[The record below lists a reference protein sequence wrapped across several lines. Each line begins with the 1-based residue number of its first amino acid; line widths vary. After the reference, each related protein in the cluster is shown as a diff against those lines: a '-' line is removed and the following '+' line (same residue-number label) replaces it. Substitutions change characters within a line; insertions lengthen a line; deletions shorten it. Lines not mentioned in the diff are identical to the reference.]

1 MAKKVRTPEEVQR
14 LKYEIW
20 DDILPSG
27 ATPLAA
33 FAASEIVANIIVA
46 EGDSWF
52 DYPPGLDILDNL
64 KQKYKYKIHKVAEAG
79 DSLENMSFG
88 TKTKRNFARETPP
101 LEETLEAI
109 KKHKPKVFLL
119 SAGGNDIAGA
129 ELESYLNHADSG
141 LQPLR
146 REFAR
151 YIFSTVARR
160 AYENIFTRV
169 WNLDT
174 NIHIISH
181 GYGYAIPD
189 GRAVF
194 NFLGFNFVGPW
205 LRPSFARKNI
215 TKTADAEGI
224 IVELVDLF
232 NAMLKDLDDKFPNFH
247 YLDLRKAIKRDDWR
261 NELHLYDEDYARIAD
276 IFHQEIKKY

>member
-1 MAKKVRTPEEVQR
+1 MAKKIKSPEEVQR
-14 LKYEIW
+14 IKYEIW
-20 DDILPSG
+20 NDILPSG
-27 ATPLAA
+27 GTPLAA
-33 FAASEIVANIIVA
+33 LAVPANVIVA

-64 KQKYKYKIHKVAEAG
+64 KKKYKHKIYKVAEAG

-88 TKTKRNFARETPP
+88 TRTNRNFSRRPPP
-101 LEETLEAI
+101 LEETLRAI
-109 KKHKPKVFLL
+109 VDYKPRVFLL
-119 SAGGNDIAGA
+119 SAGGNDIAGT
-129 ELESYLNHADSG
+129 ELEAYLNHGDSG

-146 REFAR
+146 RDFAK

-160 AYENIFTRV
+160 AYENIFDRV
-169 WNLDT
+169 WNLDE

-194 NFLGFNFVGPW
+194 NFLGFNFGGPW
-205 LRPSFARKNI
+205 LRPAFAKKNI
-215 TKTADAEGI
+215 TDIAVAEGI

-232 NAMLKDLDDKFPNFH
+232 NAMLKELGDKHPNFH
-247 YLDLRKAIKRDDWR
+247 YLDIRASIKRDDWR
-261 NELHLYDEDYARIAD
+261 NELHLYDEDFARVAD
-276 IFHQEIKKY
+276 IFHEEIKKY

>member
-1 MAKKVRTPEEVQR
+1 MAKKIKSPEEVQR

-20 DDILPSG
+20 GDILPSG
-27 ATPLAA
+27 ETTLSALAETA
-33 FAASEIVANIIVA
+33 EASKIVVA

-88 TKTKRNFARETPP
+88 TKTRRNFSRETPP
-101 LEETLEAI
+101 LEETLAAI
-109 KKHKPKVFLL
+109 TKYKPRVFLL

-129 ELESYLNHADSG
+129 ELESYLNHGDSG

-146 REFAR
+146 RDFAK
-151 YIFSTVARR
+151 YVFSTVARR

-169 WNLDT
+169 WSLDS

-215 TKTADAEGI
+215 TNTTVAEGI

-232 NAMLKDLDDKFPNFH
+232 NAMLKDLDDKHPNFH

-261 NELHLYDEDYARIAD
+261 NELHLYDEDFARIAD

>member
-1 MAKKVRTPEEVQR
+1 LKSYRRENDLNCFPDTKNIAYFIFRIYISFVLINKNARKKMAKKIKSPEEVQR

-20 DDILPSG
+20 GDILPSG
-27 ATPLAA
+27 ATALDALSETAA
-33 FAASEIVANIIVA
+33 ANVIVA

-88 TKTKRNFARETPP
+88 TKTRRNFSRETPP
-101 LEETLEAI
+101 LEETLVAI
-109 KKHKPKVFLL
+109 AKYKTKVFLL

-129 ELESYLNHADSG
+129 ELESYLNHGDSG

-146 REFAR
+146 RDFAK
-151 YIFSTVARR
+151 YVFSTVARR
-160 AYENIFTRV
+160 AYENIFTRA
-169 WNLDT
+169 WSLDS

-194 NFLGFNFVGPW
+194 NFLGFNFGDPGCVRHLPEKIS
-205 LRPSFARKNI
+205 RTRASP
-215 TKTADAEGI
+215 
-224 IVELVDLF
+224 
-232 NAMLKDLDDKFPNFH
+232 
-247 YLDLRKAIKRDDWR
+247 KA
-261 NELHLYDEDYARIAD
+261 
-276 IFHQEIKKY
+276 

>member
-1 MAKKVRTPEEVQR
+1 MAKKIKSPEEVQR

-20 DDILPSG
+20 NDILPSG
-27 ATPLAA
+27 ATNLESLES
-33 FAASEIVANIIVA
+33 AASVIVA

-64 KQKYKYKIHKVAEAG
+64 KRRHNYNIYKVAEAG

-88 TKTKRNFARETPP
+88 TKTNRNFSRRTPP
-101 LEETLEAI
+101 LEETLRAI
-109 KKHKPKVFLL
+109 TKYRPKVFLL

-129 ELESYLNHADSG
+129 ELESYLNHGDSG

-146 REFAR
+146 RDFAK
-151 YIFSTVARR
+151 YIFSTVARK
-160 AYENIFTRV
+160 AYENILNSV
-169 WNLDT
+169 WKLDT

-194 NFLGFNFVGPW
+194 NLLGFNFGGPW

-215 TKTADAEGI
+215 TNTTIAEGI
-224 IVELVDLF
+224 IAELTDLF
-232 NAMLKDLDDKFPNFH
+232 NAMLKELDDKHPNFH
-247 YLDLRKAIKRDDWR
+247 YLDLRTAIKRDDWR
-261 NELHLYDEDYARIAD
+261 NELHLYDEDFARVAD